1 MVAAVALGV
10 NGGGNGD
17 WWWWWCI
24 VVAEVLGLPWQ
35 LYAVSI
41 GAVESVCF
49 FTISEK
55 ALFD

>member
-1 MVAAVALGV
+1 MALGV